1 MLRPFAKPQPRVY
14 AGLNIITATGVR
26 IMAVVLGTA
35 GHIDHGK
42 TSLVRALT
50 GMDCDRLDEEKR
62 RGITI
67 ELGFA
72 WLDLPDGE
80 RLGIVDVPGHE
91 RFVKNMVAGAAGVDF
106 VMLVIA
112 ADEGVM
118 PQTREHLE
126 ICSLLGVKSGFVA
139 LTKIDMVDAEWLDLV
154 QEDIRRFLQ
163 GTFLENAPLFPVSSA
178 TGLGL
183 DALRAHILQNAATQ
197 PSRRRSDIFRL
208 PVDRVFSMKGHGTV
222 ITGTVISGALRSGAE
237 ACFMPLALPARA
249 RGMQRH
255 GQSVNSVSAGQ
266 RCAVNVQGVEVT
278 DIERGFVLARP
289 GELFPS
295 KRWLLRLT
303 CLTSAPRPLRQRA
316 EIHFHHGARECPARV
331 VFRDRDKLAPGETAL
346 AEVRFSEEM
355 VGIFGDHCVLRAY
368 APLRAVAG
376 GVLISPLPP
385 ELRRK
390 DPDLPEHLGLLEQ
403 LLALSEQAATAEGRQ
418 RDESRAAL
426 IRAVLLLRG
435 GGGASRAQL
444 NVLTGLG
451 AAALDAG
458 LSLLSSK
465 GEALCWDRENHCWIS
480 KKAFEKLLAGAL
492 ARAGELHGRDPL
504 KPAFSRNALLAVWS
518 RHLPPRLIQKV
529 LDAALKQGRLVVEG
543 EGLRLAG
550 HTVTLAADQAG
561 LREKLLEAHRRAG
574 VTPPNIRDLVQ
585 ELGRDPKEAGAVL
598 RLLCEEGAL
607 IKVKD
612 GLYYDAA
619 ALGTILEKV
628 RHWFESHENLDVGG
642 LKEILGL
649 SRKYLI
655 ALLEYMDNER
665 ITVRVG
671 DQRRY
676 RGR

>member
-1 MLRPFAKPQPRVY
+1 
-14 AGLNIITATGVR
+14 
-26 IMAVVLGTA
+26 MAVVLGTA

-72 WLDLPDGE
+72 WLDLPGGE

-91 RFVKNMVAGAAGVDF
+91 RFVKNMAAGAAGVDF

-126 ICSLLGVKSGFVA
+126 ICSLLGIDSGFVA
-139 LTKIDMVDAEWLDLV
+139 LTKIDMVDSEWLALV
-154 QEDIRRFLQ
+154 EEDIRRFLE
-163 GTFLENAPLFPVSSA
+163 GTFLESAPLFPVSSA

-183 DALRAHILQNAATQ
+183 DALKAHILQNATAQ
-197 PSRRRSDIFRL
+197 PARRRSDIFRL

-222 ITGTVISGALRSGAE
+222 ITGTVISGALNSGAE
-237 ACFMPLALPARA
+237 ICFMPPALPGRA

-255 GQSVNSVSAGQ
+255 GTSVDRVSAGQ
-266 RCAVNVQGVEVT
+266 RCAVNVQGLDVPE
-278 DIERGFVLARP
+278 IERGFVLARP

-303 CLTSAPRPLRQRA
+303 CLASAPRPLRQRV
-316 EIHFHHGARECPARV
+316 EIHFHHGARECAARV
-331 VFRDRDKLAPGETAL
+331 VFQDRDKLSPGETAL
-346 AEVRFSEEM
+346 AEVRFAEEM
-355 VGIFGDHCVLRAY
+355 VGIFGDHCVLRTC
-368 APLRAVAG
+368 APLRTVAG

-390 DPDLPEHLGLLEQ
+390 DPELPDKLRLLEQ
-403 LLALSEQAATAEGRQ
+403 LPSLRDRAATAEGRQ

-426 IRAVLLLRG
+426 VGAVLVLRG
-435 GGGASRAQL
+435 ADGASRAQL
-444 NVLTGLG
+444 KALTGLG
-451 AAALDAG
+451 ASALDAG
-458 LSLLSSK
+458 LDLLSCK
-465 GEALCWDRENHCWIS
+465 GEALCWDKENHCWIS
-480 KKAFEKLLAGAL
+480 KTAFDKLLAGAL
-492 ARAGELHGRDPL
+492 ARAAELHCKEPL
-504 KPAFSRNALLAVWS
+504 KPAFSRNALLAAWS
-518 RHLPPRLIQKV
+518 KHLPPRLIQKV
-529 LDAALKQGRLVVEG
+529 LDAAVKAGRLAVEG

-561 LREKLLEAHRRAG
+561 LRQKLLAAHQRAG
-574 VTPPNIRDLVQ
+574 LTPPNARDLL
-585 ELGRDPKEAGAVL
+585 EKLGCTAKEAVPVL
-598 RLLCEEGAL
+598 RVLCEEGAL
-607 IKVKD
+607 VKVKD

-619 ALGTILEKV
+619 ALGTILEQV
-628 RHWFESHENLDVGG
+628 RQWFGSHENLDVGD
-642 LKEILGL
+642 LREILGL

-671 DQRRY
+671 DQRHF

>member
-1 MLRPFAKPQPRVY
+1 
-14 AGLNIITATGVR
+14 
-26 IMAVVLGTA
+26 MAVVLGTA

-50 GMDCDRLDEEKR
+50 GMDCDRLGEEKR

-126 ICSLLGVKSGFVA
+126 ICSLLGINSGFVA
-139 LTKIDMVDAEWLDLV
+139 MTKIDMVDSEWLALV
-154 QEDIRRFLQ
+154 EEDIRRFLE
-163 GTFLENAPLFPVSSA
+163 GTFLESAPLFPVSSA

-183 DALRAHILQNAATQ
+183 DALKAYILQNAAAQ

-222 ITGTVISGALRSGAE
+222 ITGTVVSGALNSGAE
-237 ACFMPLALPARA
+237 ACFMPPALPSRA

-255 GQSVNSVSAGQ
+255 GKSVDKVSAGQ
-266 RCAVNVQGVEVT
+266 RCAVNVQGLEVT
-278 DIERGFVLARP
+278 DIERGFVLAKP

-303 CLTSAPRPLRQRA
+303 CLASAPRPLRQRV
-316 EIHFHHGARECPARV
+316 EIHFHHGTRECPARV

-346 AEVRFSEEM
+346 AEARFPEEM

-368 APLRAVAG
+368 APLRTVAG

-390 DPDLPEHLGLLEQ
+390 DPELADKLRLLEQ
-403 LLALSEQAATAEGRQ
+403 LPTLSDRAATAEGRQ

-426 IRAVLLLRG
+426 VRAVLLLRG
-435 GGGASRAQL
+435 AGGASRAQL
-444 NVLTGLG
+444 KALTGLG
-451 AAALDAG
+451 ATALDAG
-458 LSLLSSK
+458 LNLLSGK
-465 GEALCWDRENHCWIS
+465 GEALCWDKENHCWIS
-480 KKAFEKLLAGAL
+480 KTAFEKLLAGAL
-492 ARAGELHGRDPL
+492 ARAAELHCKEPL

-518 RHLPPRLIQKV
+518 KHLPPRLIQKV
-529 LDAALKQGRLVVEG
+529 LDAALKQGRLAVEG

-561 LREKLLEAHRRAG
+561 LRRKLLEAHRRAG
-574 VTPPNIRDLVQ
+574 LTPPNARDLLE
-585 ELGRDPKEAGAVL
+585 ELGGTAKEAAPVL

-607 IKVKD
+607 VKVKD

-619 ALGTILEKV
+619 ALSTILEQV
-628 RHWFESHENLDVGG
+628 RQWFESHENLDVGG

-671 DQRRY
+671 DQRRF

>member
-1 MLRPFAKPQPRVY
+1 
-14 AGLNIITATGVR
+14 
-26 IMAVVLGTA
+26 MAVVLGTA

-50 GMDCDRLDEEKR
+50 GMDCDRLGEEKR

-126 ICSLLGVKSGFVA
+126 ICSLLGINSGFVA
-139 LTKIDMVDAEWLDLV
+139 MTKIDMVDSEWLALV
-154 QEDIRRFLQ
+154 EEDIRRFLE
-163 GTFLENAPLFPVSSA
+163 GTFLESAPLFPVSSA

-183 DALRAHILQNAATQ
+183 DALKAYILQNAAAQ

-222 ITGTVISGALRSGAE
+222 ITGTVVSGALNSGAE
-237 ACFMPLALPARA
+237 ACFMPPALPSRA

-255 GQSVNSVSAGQ
+255 GKSVDKVSAGQ
-266 RCAVNVQGVEVT
+266 RCAVNVQGLEVT
-278 DIERGFVLARP
+278 DIERGFVLAKP

-303 CLTSAPRPLRQRA
+303 CLASAPRPLRQRV
-316 EIHFHHGARECPARV
+316 EIHFHHGTRECPARV

-346 AEVRFSEEM
+346 AEVRFPEEM

-368 APLRAVAG
+368 APLRTVAG

-390 DPDLPEHLGLLEQ
+390 DPELADKLRLLEQ
-403 LLALSEQAATAEGRQ
+403 LPTLSDRAATAEGRQ

-426 IRAVLLLRG
+426 VRAVLLLRG
-435 GGGASRAQL
+435 AGGASRAQL
-444 NVLTGLG
+444 KALTGLG
-451 AAALDAG
+451 ATALDAG
-458 LSLLSSK
+458 LNLLSGK
-465 GEALCWDRENHCWIS
+465 GEALCWDKENHCWIS
-480 KKAFEKLLAGAL
+480 KTAFEKLLAGAL
-492 ARAGELHGRDPL
+492 ARAAELHCKEPL

-518 RHLPPRLIQKV
+518 KHLPPRLIQKV
-529 LDAALKQGRLVVEG
+529 LDAALKQGRLAVEG

-561 LREKLLEAHRRAG
+561 LRRKLLEAHRRAG
-574 VTPPNIRDLVQ
+574 LTPPNARDLLE
-585 ELGRDPKEAGAVL
+585 ELGGTAKEAAPVL

-607 IKVKD
+607 VKVKD

-619 ALGTILEKV
+619 ALSTILEQV
-628 RHWFESHENLDVGG
+628 RQWFESHENLDVGG

-671 DQRRY
+671 DQRRF